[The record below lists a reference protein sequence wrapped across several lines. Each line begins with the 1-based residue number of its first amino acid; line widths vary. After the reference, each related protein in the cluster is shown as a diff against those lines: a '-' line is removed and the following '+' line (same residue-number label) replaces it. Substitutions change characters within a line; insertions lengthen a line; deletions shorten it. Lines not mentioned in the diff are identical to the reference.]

1 MISILRQLIFS
12 RVIIFSLLAERV
24 SKNRSEEEEKKGNG
38 RQCKVSLGV
47 GSNPPSPPGRESI
60 EFRFPQVQ
68 EKKNRLSFF

>member
-1 MISILRQLIFS
+1 MISILRQLLFS

-47 GSNPPSPPGRESI
+47 GSNPPSLQGERVLNFASHKY
-60 EFRFPQVQ
+60 RKRKTV
-68 EKKNRLSFF
+68 